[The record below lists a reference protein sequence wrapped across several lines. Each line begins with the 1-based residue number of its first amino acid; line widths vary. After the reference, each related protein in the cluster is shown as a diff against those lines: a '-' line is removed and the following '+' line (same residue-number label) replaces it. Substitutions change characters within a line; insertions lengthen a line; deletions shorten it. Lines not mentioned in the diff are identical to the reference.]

1 VSETYTDWHLVVT
14 SDDDAGE
21 PTAWKHTQSHTIS
34 VRLAEA
40 GQTRLVISGDPE
52 HLAKFL
58 CAAAARVLEVAATMG
73 TTQPK
78 PTWTIGDQ
86 P

>member
-1 VSETYTDWHLVVT
+1 MIRSHTDWHLVVT

-21 PTAWKHTQSHTIS
+21 PTAWKHSTSQNIS

-40 GQTRLVISGDPE
+40 DGTRLVISGDAE

-58 CAAAARVLEVAATMG
+58 CAAAARVLEVAATMAKPEP
-73 TTQPK
+73 TT
-78 PTWTIGDQ
+78 TIGDQ

>member
-1 VSETYTDWHLVVT
+1 MIRSHTDWHLVVT

-21 PTAWKHTQSHTIS
+21 PTAWKHSTSQNIS

-40 GQTRLVISGDPE
+40 DGTRLVISGDAE

-58 CAAAARVLEVAATMG
+58 CAAAARVLEVAATVG
-73 TTQPK
+73 ATQSK

-86 P
+86 S